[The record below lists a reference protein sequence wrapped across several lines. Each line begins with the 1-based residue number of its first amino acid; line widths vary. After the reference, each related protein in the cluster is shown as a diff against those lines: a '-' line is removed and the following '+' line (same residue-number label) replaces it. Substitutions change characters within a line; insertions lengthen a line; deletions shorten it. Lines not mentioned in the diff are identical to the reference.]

1 MGQIT
6 IVGLGPGD
14 FGLITLDT
22 WDKITNTDK
31 LILRTAIHPTVAEL
45 DKRNVVYTSCDEFYE
60 QGASFDDVYNSIAQK
75 LIEEAKNGHDVVYAV
90 PGSPLVA
97 ERTVVIIRQK
107 AKEADVKLNIM
118 PGMSFMEVLYQ
129 RLNIDPIDGLTIL
142 DACDLENLPSEMPS
156 ALVITQVY
164 NQHVASDT
172 KLTLMENYPEDY
184 PVTFIR
190 NLSLPDEE
198 IREIPLYELDRQPH
212 IDHLTSLYIGKM
224 PKNEQTFDL
233 EPLEDVVKTLRSPGG
248 CPWDIVQTH
257 KSLRRNLIEEVYE
270 VIEAIDLEDEKL
282 LCEELGDLLMQG
294 GCPWDIVQTHKS
306 LRRNLIEEVYE
317 VIEAIDLEDEK
328 LLCEELGDLLMQVVF
343 HARMAEEAKLFS
355 MQDVIDGI
363 TEKLIRRHPH
373 VFGDVDVKDAGEVLA
388 NWEAIKQAEKTERTS
403 ILDGVPKDLPS
414 LMAAYKLQHKAAKVG
429 FDWPDIDPVWDK
441 LEEELRELEEAI
453 VDGQKEKIEEELG
466 DVLFTIVNISRFLK
480 IDPEVALAGTNR
492 KFKRRFSYIEEKVK
506 AKQQNWES
514 LSLIDLDELWQ
525 EAKLKDEK

>member
-14 FGLITLDT
+14 FGFITLDT

-282 LCEELGDLLMQG
+282 LCEELGDLLMQ
-294 GCPWDIVQTHKS
+294 
-306 LRRNLIEEVYE
+306 
-317 VIEAIDLEDEK
+317 
-328 LLCEELGDLLMQVVF
+328 VVF

-373 VFGDVDVKDAGEVLA
+373 VFGDIDVKDAGEVLA
-388 NWEAIKQAEKTERTS
+388 SWEAIKQAEKTERTS

-492 KFKRRFSYIEEKVK
+492 KFRRRFSYIEEKVK

-525 EAKLKDEK
+525 EAKLQDEK

>member
-6 IVGLGPGD
+6 IIGLGPGD

-22 WDKITNTDK
+22 WNKITNADK
-31 LILRTAIHPTVAEL
+31 LILRTAIHPTVADL
-45 DKRNVVYTSCDEFYE
+45 DKRNIEYTSCDEFYE
-60 QGASFDDVYNSIAQK
+60 QGNSFDEVYNNIAQK
-75 LIEEAKNGHDVVYAV
+75 LITEAKAGHDVVYAV
-90 PGSPLVA
+90 PGSPFVA
-97 ERTVVIIRQK
+97 ERTVVIIREQ
-107 AKEADVKLNIM
+107 AKQADVKLDILS
-118 PGMSFMEVLYQ
+118 GMSFMEVMYQ

-142 DACDLENLPSEMPS
+142 DACDLEDLPDEMPS
-156 ALVITQVY
+156 SLVITQVY

-172 KLTLMENYPEDY
+172 KLTLMEKYPEDF

-198 IREIPLYELDRQPH
+198 VREIPLYELDRQPN

-224 PKNEQTFDL
+224 PKHEQTFDL

-282 LCEELGDLLMQG
+282 LCEELGDLLMQ
-294 GCPWDIVQTHKS
+294 
-306 LRRNLIEEVYE
+306 
-317 VIEAIDLEDEK
+317 VI
-328 LLCEELGDLLMQVVF
+328 F

-373 VFGDVDVKDAGEVLA
+373 VFGDVNVKDAGEVLI
-388 NWEAIKQAEKTERTS
+388 NWEAIKRAEKKDRTS
-403 ILDGVPKDLPS
+403 VLDGIPKDLPA
-414 LMAAYKLQHKAAKVG
+414 LMSAYKLQHKAAKVG

-453 VDGQKEKIEEELG
+453 ADGKVEKIEEELG
-466 DVLFTIVNISRFLK
+466 DVLFTVVNIARFLK
-480 IDPEVALAGTNR
+480 IDAEVALTGTNR
-492 KFKRRFSYIEEKVK
+492 KFKKRFSYIEAKVK
-506 AKQQNWES
+506 AKHQHWEN

-525 EAKLKDEK
+525 EAKAQDR

>member
-22 WDKITNTDK
+22 WDKITNTDS
-31 LILRTAIHPTVAEL
+31 LILRTAIHPTVTEL
-45 DKRNVVYTSCDEFYE
+45 DKRNVSYISCDKFYE
-60 QGASFDDVYNSIAQK
+60 QGASFDEVYNSIAEK
-75 LIEEAKNGHDVVYAV
+75 LIKEANNGHDVVYAV

-107 AKEADVKLNIM
+107 AKEANVKLNIM

-142 DACDLENLPSEMPS
+142 DACDLEELPDEMPS

-172 KLTLMENYPEDY
+172 KLTLMDKYPEDY
-184 PVTFIR
+184 PVIFIR

-198 IREIPLYELDRQPH
+198 IREIPLYELDRQPN

-224 PKNEQTFDL
+224 PKHEETFDL
-233 EPLEDVVKTLRSPGG
+233 SPLEDVVKTLRSPGG

-270 VIEAIDLEDEKL
+270 VIEAIDLEDK
-282 LCEELGDLLMQG
+282 D
-294 GCPWDIVQTHKS
+294 
-306 LRRNLIEEVYE
+306 
-317 VIEAIDLEDEK
+317 

-343 HARMAEEAKLFS
+343 HARMAEEANLFS

-363 TEKLIRRHPH
+363 TAKLIRRHPH
-373 VFGDVDVKDAGEVLA
+373 VFGDVSVKDADEVLS
-388 NWEAIKQAEKTERTS
+388 NWEIIKQAEKTERTS
-403 ILDGVPKDLPS
+403 VLDGVPKDLPA
-414 LMAAYKLQHKAAKVG
+414 LMSAYKLQHKASKVG

-441 LEEELRELEEAI
+441 LDEELHELEEAI
-453 VDGQKEKIEEELG
+453 ADGNKAQIEEELG
-466 DVLFTIVNISRFLK
+466 DVLFTLVNISRFLK
-480 IDPEVALAGTNR
+480 VDAEVALSSTNNKFR
-492 KFKRRFSYIEEKVK
+492 KRFSYIENKVK
-506 AKQQNWES
+506 AKHQKWEL
-514 LSLIDLDELWQ
+514 LSLIDLDELWA
-525 EAKLKDEK
+525 EAKEKFNNK

>member
-6 IVGLGPGD
+6 IIGLGPGD

-22 WDKITNTDK
+22 WNKITNADK
-31 LILRTAIHPTVAEL
+31 LILRTAIHPTVADL
-45 DKRNVVYTSCDEFYE
+45 DKRNIKYISCDEFYE
-60 QGASFDDVYNSIAQK
+60 QGNSFDEVYNNIAQK
-75 LIEEAKNGHDVVYAV
+75 LITEAKAGHDVVYAV
-90 PGSPLVA
+90 PGSPFVA
-97 ERTVVIIRQK
+97 ERTVVIIREQ
-107 AKEADVKLNIM
+107 AKQADVKLDILS
-118 PGMSFMEVLYQ
+118 GMSFMEVMYQ

-142 DACDLENLPSEMPS
+142 DACDLEDLPDEMPS
-156 ALVITQVY
+156 SLVITQVY

-172 KLTLMENYPEDY
+172 KLTLMEKYPEDF

-198 IREIPLYELDRQPH
+198 VREIPLYELDRQPN

-224 PKNEQTFDL
+224 PKHEQTFDL

-282 LCEELGDLLMQG
+282 LCEELGDLLMQ
-294 GCPWDIVQTHKS
+294 
-306 LRRNLIEEVYE
+306 
-317 VIEAIDLEDEK
+317 VI
-328 LLCEELGDLLMQVVF
+328 F

-373 VFGDVDVKDAGEVLA
+373 VFGDVNVKDAGEVLI
-388 NWEAIKQAEKTERTS
+388 NWEAIKRAEKKDRTS
-403 ILDGVPKDLPS
+403 VLDGIPKDLPA
-414 LMAAYKLQHKAAKVG
+414 LMSAYKLQHKAAKVG

-453 VDGQKEKIEEELG
+453 ADGKVEKIEEELG
-466 DVLFTIVNISRFLK
+466 DVLFTVVNIARFLK
-480 IDPEVALAGTNR
+480 IDAEVALTGTNR
-492 KFKRRFSYIEEKVK
+492 KFKKRFSYIEAKVK
-506 AKQQNWES
+506 AKHQHWEN

-525 EAKLKDEK
+525 EAKAQDR

>member
-6 IVGLGPGD
+6 IIGLGPGD

-22 WDKITNTDK
+22 WNKITNADK
-31 LILRTAIHPTVAEL
+31 LILRTAIHPTVADL
-45 DKRNVVYTSCDEFYE
+45 DKRNIEYTSCDEFYE
-60 QGASFDDVYNSIAQK
+60 QGNSFDEVYNNIAQK
-75 LIEEAKNGHDVVYAV
+75 LITEAKAGHDVVYAV
-90 PGSPLVA
+90 PGSPFVA
-97 ERTVVIIRQK
+97 ERTVVIIREQ
-107 AKEADVKLNIM
+107 AKQADVKLDILS
-118 PGMSFMEVLYQ
+118 GMSFMEVMYQ

-142 DACDLENLPSEMPS
+142 DACDLEDLPDEMPS
-156 ALVITQVY
+156 SLVITQVY

-172 KLTLMENYPEDY
+172 KLTLMEKYPEDF

-198 IREIPLYELDRQPH
+198 FREIPLYELDRQPN

-224 PKNEQTFDL
+224 PKHEQTFDL

-282 LCEELGDLLMQG
+282 LCEELGDLLMQ
-294 GCPWDIVQTHKS
+294 
-306 LRRNLIEEVYE
+306 
-317 VIEAIDLEDEK
+317 VI
-328 LLCEELGDLLMQVVF
+328 F

-363 TEKLIRRHPH
+363 TEKLICRHPH
-373 VFGDVDVKDAGEVLA
+373 VFGDVNVKDAGEVLI
-388 NWEAIKQAEKTERTS
+388 NWEAIKRAEKKDRTS
-403 ILDGVPKDLPS
+403 VLDGIPKDLPA
-414 LMAAYKLQHKAAKVG
+414 LMSAYKLQHKAAKVG

-453 VDGQKEKIEEELG
+453 ADGKVEKIEEELG
-466 DVLFTIVNISRFLK
+466 DVLFTVVNIARFLK
-480 IDPEVALAGTNR
+480 IDAEVALTGTNR
-492 KFKRRFSYIEEKVK
+492 KFKKRFSYIEAKVK
-506 AKQQNWES
+506 AKHQHWEN

-525 EAKLKDEK
+525 EAKAQDR

>member
-22 WDKITNTDK
+22 WNKITNADK
-31 LILRTAIHPTVAEL
+31 LILRTAIHPTVADL
-45 DKRNVVYTSCDEFYE
+45 NKHNVEYTSCDEFYE
-60 QGASFDDVYNSIAQK
+60 QGNSFDEVYNNIAQK
-75 LIEEAKNGHDVVYAV
+75 LITEAKAGHNVVYAV
-90 PGSPLVA
+90 PGSPFVA
-97 ERTVVIIRQK
+97 ERTVVIIREQ
-107 AKEADVKLNIM
+107 AKQSDVKLDILS
-118 PGMSFMEVLYQ
+118 GMSFMEVMYQ

-142 DACDLENLPSEMPS
+142 DACDLEDLPDEMPS
-156 ALVITQVY
+156 SLVITQVY

-172 KLTLMENYPEDY
+172 KLTLMEKYPEDF

-198 IREIPLYELDRQPH
+198 VREIPLYELDRQPN

-224 PKNEQTFDL
+224 PKHEQTFDL
-233 EPLEDVVKTLRSPGG
+233 EPLEDVIKTLRSP
-248 CPWDIVQTH
+248 D
-257 KSLRRNLIEEVYE
+257 
-270 VIEAIDLEDEKL
+270 
-282 LCEELGDLLMQG
+282 

-343 HARMAEEAKLFS
+343 HARMAEEAKMFS

-373 VFGDVDVKDAGEVLA
+373 VFGDVNVKDAGEVLT
-388 NWEAIKQAEKTERTS
+388 NWEAIKRAEKKDRTS
-403 ILDGVPKDLPS
+403 VLDGIPKDLPA
-414 LMAAYKLQHKAAKVG
+414 LMSAYKLQHKAAKVG

-441 LEEELRELEEAI
+441 LEEELHELEEAI
-453 VDGQKEKIEEELG
+453 ADGKVEKIEEELG
-466 DVLFTIVNISRFLK
+466 DVLFTVVNIARFLK
-480 IDPEVALAGTNR
+480 IDAEVALTGTNR
-492 KFKRRFSYIEEKVK
+492 KFKKRFSYIEAKVK
-506 AKQQNWES
+506 AKHQRWEN

-525 EAKLKDEK
+525 EAKAQDR

>member
-22 WDKITNTDK
+22 WNKIINADK
-31 LILRTAIHPTVAEL
+31 LILRTAIHPTVADL
-45 DKRNVVYTSCDEFYE
+45 DKRNIEYTSCDEFYE
-60 QGASFDDVYNSIAQK
+60 QGNSFDEVYNNIAQK
-75 LIEEAKNGHDVVYAV
+75 LITEAKAGHDVVYAV
-90 PGSPLVA
+90 PGSPFVA
-97 ERTVVIIRQK
+97 ERTVVIIREQ
-107 AKEADVKLNIM
+107 AKQADVKLDILS
-118 PGMSFMEVLYQ
+118 GMSFMEVMYQ

-142 DACDLENLPSEMPS
+142 DACDLEDLPDEMPS
-156 ALVITQVY
+156 SLVITQVY

-172 KLTLMENYPEDY
+172 KLTLMEKYPEDF

-198 IREIPLYELDRQPH
+198 VREIPLYELDRQPN

-224 PKNEQTFDL
+224 PKHEQTFDL

-282 LCEELGDLLMQG
+282 LCEELGDLLMQ
-294 GCPWDIVQTHKS
+294 
-306 LRRNLIEEVYE
+306 
-317 VIEAIDLEDEK
+317 VI
-328 LLCEELGDLLMQVVF
+328 F

-373 VFGDVDVKDAGEVLA
+373 VFGDVNVKDAGEVLI
-388 NWEAIKQAEKTERTS
+388 NWEAIKRAEKKDRTS
-403 ILDGVPKDLPS
+403 VLDGIPKDLPA
-414 LMAAYKLQHKAAKVG
+414 LMSAYKLQHKAAKVG

-453 VDGQKEKIEEELG
+453 ADGKVEKIEEELG
-466 DVLFTIVNISRFLK
+466 DVLFTVVNIARFLK
-480 IDPEVALAGTNR
+480 IDAEVALTGTNR
-492 KFKRRFSYIEEKVK
+492 KFKKRFSYIEAKVK
-506 AKQQNWES
+506 AKHQHWEN

-525 EAKLKDEK
+525 EAKAQDR

>member
-45 DKRNVVYTSCDEFYE
+45 DKRNVVYTSCDKFYE

-107 AKEADVKLNIM
+107 AKEAGVKLNIM

-233 EPLEDVVKTLRSPGG
+233 EPLEDVVKTLRSP
-248 CPWDIVQTH
+248 
-257 KSLRRNLIEEVYE
+257 
-270 VIEAIDLEDEKL
+270 
-282 LCEELGDLLMQG
+282 G

-492 KFKRRFSYIEEKVK
+492 KFRRRFSYIEEKVK
-506 AKQQNWES
+506 AKRQNWES

-525 EAKLKDEK
+525 EAKLQDEK

>member
-282 LCEELGDLLMQG
+282 LCEELGDLLMQ
-294 GCPWDIVQTHKS
+294 
-306 LRRNLIEEVYE
+306 
-317 VIEAIDLEDEK
+317 
-328 LLCEELGDLLMQVVF
+328 VVF
-343 HARMAEEAKLFS
+343 HAHMAEEAKLFS

-373 VFGDVDVKDAGEVLA
+373 VFGDIDVKDAGEVLA

-492 KFKRRFSYIEEKVK
+492 KFRRRFSYIEEKVK

-525 EAKLKDEK
+525 EAKLQDEK

>member
-22 WDKITNTDK
+22 WNKIINADK
-31 LILRTAIHPTVAEL
+31 LILRTAIHPTVADL
-45 DKRNVVYTSCDEFYE
+45 DKRNIEYTSCDEFYE
-60 QGASFDDVYNSIAQK
+60 QGNSFDEVYNNIAQK
-75 LIEEAKNGHDVVYAV
+75 LITEAKAGHDVVYAV
-90 PGSPLVA
+90 PGSPFVA
-97 ERTVVIIRQK
+97 ERTVVIIREQ
-107 AKEADVKLNIM
+107 AKQADVKLDILS
-118 PGMSFMEVLYQ
+118 GMSFMEVMYQ

-142 DACDLENLPSEMPS
+142 DACDLEDLPDEMPS
-156 ALVITQVY
+156 SLVITQVY

-172 KLTLMENYPEDY
+172 KLTLMEKYPEDF

-198 IREIPLYELDRQPH
+198 VREIPLYELDRQPN

-224 PKNEQTFDL
+224 PKHEQTFDL
-233 EPLEDVVKTLRSPGG
+233 EPLEDVVKTLRSP
-248 CPWDIVQTH
+248 
-257 KSLRRNLIEEVYE
+257 
-270 VIEAIDLEDEKL
+270 
-282 LCEELGDLLMQG
+282 G

-373 VFGDVDVKDAGEVLA
+373 VFGDVNVKDAGEVLI
-388 NWEAIKQAEKTERTS
+388 NWEAIKRAEKKDRTS
-403 ILDGVPKDLPS
+403 VLDGIPKDLPA
-414 LMAAYKLQHKAAKVG
+414 LMSAYKLQHKAAKVG

-453 VDGQKEKIEEELG
+453 ADGKVEKIEGELG
-466 DVLFTIVNISRFLK
+466 DVLFTVVNIARFLK
-480 IDPEVALAGTNR
+480 IDAEVALTGTNR
-492 KFKRRFSYIEEKVK
+492 KFKKRFSYIEAKVK
-506 AKQQNWES
+506 AKHQHWEN

-525 EAKLKDEK
+525 EAKAQDR

>member
-22 WDKITNTDK
+22 WDKITNTDS
-31 LILRTAIHPTVAEL
+31 LILRTAIHPTVTEL
-45 DKRNVVYTSCDEFYE
+45 DKRNVSYISCDKFYE
-60 QGASFDDVYNSIAQK
+60 QGASFDEVYNSIAEK
-75 LIEEAKNGHDVVYAV
+75 LIKEANNGHDVVYAV

-107 AKEADVKLNIM
+107 AKEANVKLNIM

-142 DACDLENLPSEMPS
+142 DACDLEELPDEMPS

-172 KLTLMENYPEDY
+172 KLTLMDKYPEDY

-198 IREIPLYELDRQPH
+198 IREIPLYELDRQPN

-224 PKNEQTFDL
+224 PKHEETFDL
-233 EPLEDVVKTLRSPGG
+233 SPLEDVVKTLRSPGG

-270 VIEAIDLEDEKL
+270 VIEAIDLEDK
-282 LCEELGDLLMQG
+282 D
-294 GCPWDIVQTHKS
+294 
-306 LRRNLIEEVYE
+306 
-317 VIEAIDLEDEK
+317 

-343 HARMAEEAKLFS
+343 HARMAEEANLFS

-363 TEKLIRRHPH
+363 TAKLIRRHPH
-373 VFGDVDVKDAGEVLA
+373 VFGDVSVKDADEVLS
-388 NWEAIKQAEKTERTS
+388 NWEIIKQAEKTERTS
-403 ILDGVPKDLPS
+403 VLDGVPKDLPA
-414 LMAAYKLQHKAAKVG
+414 LMSAYKLQHKASKVG

-441 LEEELRELEEAI
+441 LDEELHELEEAI
-453 VDGQKEKIEEELG
+453 ADGNKAQIEEELG
-466 DVLFTIVNISRFLK
+466 DVLFTLVNISRFLK
-480 IDPEVALAGTNR
+480 VDAEVALSSTNNKFR
-492 KFKRRFSYIEEKVK
+492 KRFSYIEDKVK
-506 AKQQNWES
+506 AKHQKWEL
-514 LSLIDLDELWQ
+514 LSLIDLDELWA
-525 EAKLKDEK
+525 EAKEKFNNK

>member
-107 AKEADVKLNIM
+107 AKEAGVKLNIM

-282 LCEELGDLLMQG
+282 LCEELGDLLMQ
-294 GCPWDIVQTHKS
+294 
-306 LRRNLIEEVYE
+306 
-317 VIEAIDLEDEK
+317 
-328 LLCEELGDLLMQVVF
+328 VVF
-343 HARMAEEAKLFS
+343 HAHMAEEAKLFS

-492 KFKRRFSYIEEKVK
+492 KFRRRFSYIEEKVK

-525 EAKLKDEK
+525 EAKLQDEK

>member
-1 MGQIT
+1 MGKIT
-6 IVGLGPGD
+6 IIGLGPGN

-22 WDKITNTDK
+22 WEKITSTDK

-45 DKRNVVYTSCDEFYE
+45 DKRNVVYTACDDFYE
-60 QGASFDDVYNSIAQK
+60 KCASFEEVYNNIAEK
-75 LIEEAKNGHDVVYAV
+75 LITEAKKGLNVVYAV

-97 ERTVVIIRQK
+97 EKTVVIIRDK
-107 AKEADVKLNIM
+107 AKEANVELEIM

-142 DACDLENLPSEMPS
+142 DAADLDNLPSEEMPS

-172 KLTLMENYPEDY
+172 KLTLMEHYPEDY

-198 IREIPLYELDRQPH
+198 IRQIPLYELDRQPN

-224 PKNEQTFDL
+224 PKHEETFDL
-233 EPLEDVVKTLRSPGG
+233 SPLEDVIQTLRSPGG

-270 VIEAIDLEDEKL
+270 VIEAIDLENKD
-282 LCEELGDLLMQG
+282 
-294 GCPWDIVQTHKS
+294 
-306 LRRNLIEEVYE
+306 
-317 VIEAIDLEDEK
+317 

-343 HARMAEEAKLFS
+343 HARMAEEAGMFS

-373 VFGDVDVKDAGEVLA
+373 VFGDINVKDADEVLK
-388 NWEAIKQAEKTERTS
+388 NWEEIKRAEKKDRKS
-403 ILDGVPKDLPS
+403 VLDGVPKDLPS
-414 LMAAYKLQHKAAKVG
+414 LMAAYKLQHKASKVG

-441 LEEELRELEEAI
+441 LHEEVNELEEAT
-453 VDGQKEKIEEELG
+453 VDSSTERMEEELG
-466 DVLFTIVNISRFLK
+466 DVLFTIVNLARFLK
-480 IDPEVALAGTNR
+480 IDPEIALTAANR
-492 KFKRRFSYIEEKVK
+492 KFKRRFSYIENKVK
-506 AKQQNWES
+506 DKQQKWEQ
-514 LSLIDLDELWQ
+514 LTLLDLDDLWQ
-525 EAKLKDEK
+525 EAKMLEENE

>member
-22 WDKITNTDK
+22 WNKITNADK
-31 LILRTAIHPTVAEL
+31 LILRTAIHPTVADL
-45 DKRNVVYTSCDEFYE
+45 DKRNIEYTSCDEFYE
-60 QGASFDDVYNSIAQK
+60 QGNSFDEVYNNIAQK
-75 LIEEAKNGHDVVYAV
+75 LITEAKAGHDVVYAV
-90 PGSPLVA
+90 PGSPFVA
-97 ERTVVIIRQK
+97 ERTVVIIREQ
-107 AKEADVKLNIM
+107 AKQADVKLDILS
-118 PGMSFMEVLYQ
+118 GMSFMEVMYQ

-142 DACDLENLPSEMPS
+142 DACDLEDLPDEMPS
-156 ALVITQVY
+156 SLVITQVY

-172 KLTLMENYPEDY
+172 KLTLMEKYPEDF

-198 IREIPLYELDRQPH
+198 VREIPLYELDRQPN

-224 PKNEQTFDL
+224 PKHEQTFDL
-233 EPLEDVVKTLRSPGG
+233 EPLEDVVKTLRSP
-248 CPWDIVQTH
+248 
-257 KSLRRNLIEEVYE
+257 
-270 VIEAIDLEDEKL
+270 
-282 LCEELGDLLMQG
+282 G

-373 VFGDVDVKDAGEVLA
+373 VFGDVNVKDAGEVLI
-388 NWEAIKQAEKTERTS
+388 NWEAIKRAEKKDRTS
-403 ILDGVPKDLPS
+403 VLDGIPKDLPA
-414 LMAAYKLQHKAAKVG
+414 LMSAYKLQHKAAKVG

-453 VDGQKEKIEEELG
+453 ADGKVEKIEEELG
-466 DVLFTIVNISRFLK
+466 DVLFTVVNIARFLK
-480 IDPEVALAGTNR
+480 IDAEVALTGTNR
-492 KFKRRFSYIEEKVK
+492 KFKKRFSYIEAKVK
-506 AKQQNWES
+506 AKHQHWEN

-525 EAKLKDEK
+525 EAKAQDR

>member
-282 LCEELGDLLMQG
+282 LCEELGDLLMQ
-294 GCPWDIVQTHKS
+294 IV
-306 LRRNLIEEVYE
+306 V
-317 VIEAIDLEDEK
+317 
-328 LLCEELGDLLMQVVF
+328 

-414 LMAAYKLQHKAAKVG
+414 LMVAYKLQHKAAKVG